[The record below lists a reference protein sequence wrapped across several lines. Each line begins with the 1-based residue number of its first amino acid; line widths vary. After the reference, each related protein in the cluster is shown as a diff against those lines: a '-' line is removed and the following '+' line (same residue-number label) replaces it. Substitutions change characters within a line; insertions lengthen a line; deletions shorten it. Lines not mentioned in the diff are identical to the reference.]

1 MPLPR
6 FLYCLLSTW
15 PVVSFKTNSEGLHA
29 VGLGTRARPQP
40 DDASSRINALHGD
53 DENVNYDSGLPKD
66 RNYCSDEFSLE
77 SSQSLP
83 PWCEAN
89 YRFSSY
95 ANWIDRGLL
104 VGRYPGVE
112 PSRCSN
118 ASRAKAHLTELIA
131 EANVVT
137 WVCFQAEIPSQESAL
152 PAEHRSTRESSTM
165 QVATLVD
172 VEANATSVAGETSTE
187 SALDPLIDSPAPWT
201 KPSAEEW
208 KPGEPNAFLEGGR
221 SGDFGAYAPTVT
233 RIAAALGKPAPRFL
247 HFPIMDLTAPTLPHL
262 RAIVRVLWKEVERYR
277 QDPGSGAV
285 YLHCWG
291 GKGRSGTVG
300 AALLAML
307 YSDASEAEI
316 LARLRSA
323 FLTRGLPGETPE
335 TESQLEV
342 LSQFIK
348 ELRDEDTGL
357 RDT

>member
-1 MPLPR
+1 
-6 FLYCLLSTW
+6 
-15 PVVSFKTNSEGLHA
+15 
-29 VGLGTRARPQP
+29 
-40 DDASSRINALHGD
+40 
-53 DENVNYDSGLPKD
+53 
-66 RNYCSDEFSLE
+66 
-77 SSQSLP
+77 
-83 PWCEAN
+83 
-89 YRFSSY
+89 
-95 ANWIDRGLL
+95 
-104 VGRYPGVE
+104 
-112 PSRCSN
+112 
-118 ASRAKAHLTELIA
+118 
-131 EANVVT
+131 
-137 WVCFQAEIPSQESAL
+137 
-152 PAEHRSTRESSTM
+152 
-165 QVATLVD
+165 
-172 VEANATSVAGETSTE
+172 
-187 SALDPLIDSPAPWT
+187 
-201 KPSAEEW
+201 
-208 KPGEPNAFLEGGR
+208 
-221 SGDFGAYAPTVT
+221 
-233 RIAAALGKPAPRFL
+233 
-247 HFPIMDLTAPTLPHL
+247 MDLTAPTLPHL

>member
-1 MPLPR
+1 
-6 FLYCLLSTW
+6 
-15 PVVSFKTNSEGLHA
+15 VVSFKSNSESLLT
-29 VGLGTRARPQP
+29 VGVATRATPQQ
-40 DDASSRINALHGD
+40 DDTSSRIKALSGD
-53 DENVNYDSGLPKD
+53 DRNDYFIHLLPEESVSP
-66 RNYCSDEFSLE
+66 RDELSLA

-83 PWCEAN
+83 LWSEAN

-95 ANWIDRGLL
+95 ANWLDRGLL

-118 ASRAKAHLTELIA
+118 ASRAGTHLTELIA
-131 EANVVT
+131 KANVVT
-137 WVCFQAEIPSQESAL
+137 WVCFQAEIPSQESSL
-152 PAEHRSTRESSTM
+152 PVELRSTRESSTI

-172 VEANATSVAGETSTE
+172 AEVGATSVTSEQNIEPT
-187 SALDPLIDSPAPWT
+187 LDSPAPWT
-201 KPSAEEW
+201 KPSAEEY

-221 SGDFGAYAPTVT
+221 CGDFGAYAPTVT
-233 RIAAALGKPAPRFL
+233 RIAAALGKPTPRFL

-262 RAIVRVLWKEVERYR
+262 RVMVRALWREMERYR
-277 QDPGSGAV
+277 QDPSSGAV

-307 YSDASEAEI
+307 YSDASEAEV
-316 LARLRSA
+316 LARLRLA

-342 LSQFIK
+342 LSQFIR
-348 ELRDEDTGL
+348 ELRDEGTSA
-357 RDT
+357 TSCI